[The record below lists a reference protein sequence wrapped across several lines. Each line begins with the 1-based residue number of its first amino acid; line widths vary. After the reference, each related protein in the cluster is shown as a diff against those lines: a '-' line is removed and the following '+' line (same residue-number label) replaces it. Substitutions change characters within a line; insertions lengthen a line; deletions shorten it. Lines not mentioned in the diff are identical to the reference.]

1 MFKLLPDGTGYE
13 KLLDLNC
20 PSTGC
25 TPKGALYFDGTF
37 LYGMTDLGG
46 TSNSGTIFKIMT
58 DGSNFEKLFDFD
70 GDANGSN
77 PFGEL
82 ISAGGFLYGLS
93 SSDGAFDDGT
103 LFKIG
108 TDGSGFETLFD
119 YNPLEGSNPFGS
131 LLLDGSFVYGM
142 TGDGGEFGRG
152 VIFKYQLAATNIAS
166 HDLPDNFTVFPNP
179 ATDKLSVAAENTS
192 TRINRVEVYN
202 AHNKLVSTSV
212 VTDPNFEIDLS
223 DQPRGIYFVKF
234 YDGSLVGT
242 KKVVLQ

>member
-77 PFGEL
+77 PSLKPKEIEKKWKEL
-82 ISAGGFLYGLS
+82 RRQLFPGLRTSALRKVWESFSSRFWVCYFNSISKS
-93 SSDGAFDDGT
+93 RC
-103 LFKIG
+103 
-108 TDGSGFETLFD
+108 
-119 YNPLEGSNPFGS
+119 NCRW
-131 LLLDGSFVYGM
+131 LD
-142 TGDGGEFGRG
+142 
-152 VIFKYQLAATNIAS
+152 
-166 HDLPDNFTVFPNP
+166 
-179 ATDKLSVAAENTS
+179 
-192 TRINRVEVYN
+192 
-202 AHNKLVSTSV
+202 
-212 VTDPNFEIDLS
+212 
-223 DQPRGIYFVKF
+223 
-234 YDGSLVGT
+234 
-242 KKVVLQ
+242 